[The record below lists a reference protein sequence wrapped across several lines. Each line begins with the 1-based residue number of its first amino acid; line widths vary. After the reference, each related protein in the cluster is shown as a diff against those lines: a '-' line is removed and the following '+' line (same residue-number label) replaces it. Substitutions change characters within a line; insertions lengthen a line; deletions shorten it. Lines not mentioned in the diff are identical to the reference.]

1 MVLMCYRLMNDWP
14 WHASR
19 PWLLLGSLPCAQH
32 RLMGPCPC
40 RRFPS
45 RKEENWWLIVGQPEL
60 NLCHIIK
67 RQPLKQ
73 SAVNKLRFKA
83 PSEPGQHELKL
94 MFISDSYVGADQV
107 GFTDHTSSAGT
118 TQQPNHVAG

>member
-1 MVLMCYRLMNDWP
+1 MHGADLPQVASMNGLSMPADMAAAWQP
-14 WHASR
+14 TFRAG
-19 PWLLLGSLPCAQH
+19 LIKV
-32 RLMGPCPC
+32 GPCPC
-40 RRFPS
+40 CRFPS

-107 GFTDHTSSAGT
+107 CFTDPTRQCRRHSA
-118 TQQPNHVAG
+118 AL